1 MALFEDVL
9 KMYQTGMTDADIVQR
24 LTRQG
29 YSPLQISEAINQAR
43 VKQSVSGG
51 AEAGMTPSIMEEQV
65 PTPSPYQPPV
75 PSPTMPM
82 PQQMPPAQ
90 MPSPRAQPQQQPEY
104 YYPYQYPT
112 YEQQGAPQQKMETE
126 DIEEIAEEIVN
137 EKWQEIKS
145 KISDFIEWKTYADKR
160 IIAVEDRLKRI
171 ESSFDRLQISLLGK
185 VQEYGQNIRDLG
197 SEMGSMQNAFG
208 KVLSPLV
215 DNVKELGKLTEDLK
229 KAKK

>member
-9 KMYQTGMTDADIVQR
+9 KMYQQGMTDADIVQR
-24 LTRQG
+24 LTMSG

-43 VKQSVSGG
+43 VKQSVGEQG
-51 AEAGMTPSIMEEQV
+51 QAGMTPSIMEEQV
-65 PTPSPYQPPV
+65 PSPNIPTPSYQPP
-75 PSPTMPM
+75 SPGPM
-82 PQQMPPAQ
+82 PQQMP
-90 MPSPRAQPQQQPEY
+90 SPRQQQQPEY

-112 YEQQGAPQQKMETE
+112 YEQQAAPQPKMETE
-126 DIEEIAEEIVN
+126 DIEEIAEEIVD

-145 KISDFIEWKTYADKR
+145 KISDVTEWKNYADKR

-197 SEMGSMQNAFG
+197 AEMNSMQNAFG

-229 KAKK
+229 KTKK